1 MQQSMTLNHKREN
14 RFLKATEL
22 LNISTVSGTESDTCS
37 IILLEKTLK
46 IFFEML
52 DKNFKSLKSKLL
64 HLVLF
69 LID

>member
-1 MQQSMTLNHKREN
+1 M
-14 RFLKATEL
+14 
-22 LNISTVSGTESDTCS
+22 SGTESDTCS

-46 IFFEML
+46 IFFEMI

-69 LID
+69 LIDWTIFLLEM